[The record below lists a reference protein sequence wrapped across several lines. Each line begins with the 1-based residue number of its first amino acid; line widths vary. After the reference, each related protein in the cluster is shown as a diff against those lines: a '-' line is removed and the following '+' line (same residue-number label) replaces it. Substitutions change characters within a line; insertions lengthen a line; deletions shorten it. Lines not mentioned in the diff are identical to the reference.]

1 MRDGQLEETDGTWRL
16 RFERTLAHPPE
27 KVWRA
32 LTEPEHL
39 EAWFPTTIEGG
50 LEAGAELR
58 FRHRHRDLPLMEG
71 EMIACDPPLL
81 LEFRWG
87 PDMLRFVLEPDGAGT
102 RLTLT
107 DTLEDLGKAAR
118 DGAGWHVCLDQLAHH
133 LDGQEPSWTSV
144 DRWKEVHPFYVKAFG
159 PEAAT
164 LGPPEELEAYREPAG
179 G

>member
-1 MRDGQLEETDGTWRL
+1 MRDGQLEETDGTWQL

-71 EMIACDPPLL
+71 EMIACDPPSL

-87 PDMLRFVLEPDGAGT
+87 PDTLRFVLEPDGAGT

-107 DTLEDLGKAAR
+107 DMLEELGKAAR
-118 DGAGWHVCLDQLAHH
+118 DGAGWHVCLDQLAIH
-133 LDGQEPSWTSV
+133 LDGEEPAWTSV
-144 DRWKEVHPFYVKAFG
+144 ERWTEVHPGYVDEFG

-164 LGPPEELEAYREPAG
+164 IGPPE
-179 G
+179 